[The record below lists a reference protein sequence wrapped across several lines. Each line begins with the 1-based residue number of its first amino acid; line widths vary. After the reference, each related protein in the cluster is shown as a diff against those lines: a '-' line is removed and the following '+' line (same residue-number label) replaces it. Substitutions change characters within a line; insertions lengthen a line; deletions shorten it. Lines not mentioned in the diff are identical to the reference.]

1 MDSIQLYHD
10 FLLSLTIKNLQ
21 WYGPWTLEQL
31 RNRAGSRTRWTESQV
46 CTLVYL
52 CEGWIA
58 WTQSCRCLSIPLKHK
73 QKAHPV
79 VRHLQPVADKCHIHQ
94 VSATAFRCPSTVQR
108 QTTKGRREI
117 NKKMCHTW
125 GDSKTWKLF
134 QCLPKGRNIVD
145 LILTACL
152 CRHYGC
158 FKCWGIY
165 CFMHSVWVLCP
176 VLESS
181 SKQLGFQCRFYMQ
194 VIKATISP
202 AKKQRNLQY
211 PCIDCTKRVSQ
222 ARILLPVGLRLNQSF
237 IGSSR
242 TSRREVQLLCEVW
255 VHLYA

>member
-1 MDSIQLYHD
+1 MWANMLVLSLQKPKSSKGLRCFMDSIQLYHD
-10 FLLSLTIKNLQ
+10 FLLSLTKNLQ

-94 VSATAFRCPSTVQR
+94 VSATAFRRPSAVQR

-125 GDSKTWKLF
+125 RDSKTWKLF
-134 QCLPKGRNIVD
+134 QCLSKGRNIAD

-158 FKCWGIY
+158 LKMLRY
-165 CFMHSVWVLCP
+165 LLLTS
-176 VLESS
+176 
-181 SKQLGFQCRFYMQ
+181 
-194 VIKATISP
+194 
-202 AKKQRNLQY
+202 
-211 PCIDCTKRVSQ
+211 CIVSECC
-222 ARILLPVGLRLNQSF
+222 A
-237 IGSSR
+237 
-242 TSRREVQLLCEVW
+242 
-255 VHLYA
+255 LY